1 MSIHPQIWHITDIL
15 YLILIFE
22 SNLKYTIKHTIIYV
36 LRKDYCDILLKNK
49 ELWRRNSI
57 VIFVDIHKK
66 TTKLWF
72 VAFRHSVI
80 SKEFIIYI
88 YILQHK
94 LLDRVITHNIYALF
108 TYFIRKYI
116 EIIKQNTQLFMCW
129 ERITMIYF

>member
-1 MSIHPQIWHITDIL
+1 MWVYIHRFDSLSIYTL
-15 YLILIFE
+15 FLFFE

-36 LRKDYCDILLKNK
+36 FRKDYCDILLKNK
-49 ELWRRNSI
+49 ELWRRDWI
-57 VIFVDIHKK
+57 AIFVEIYKK
-66 TTKLWF
+66 TTMLYF
-72 VAFRHSVI
+72 VVFRHSI
-80 SKEFIIYI
+80 NSKEFIIYI